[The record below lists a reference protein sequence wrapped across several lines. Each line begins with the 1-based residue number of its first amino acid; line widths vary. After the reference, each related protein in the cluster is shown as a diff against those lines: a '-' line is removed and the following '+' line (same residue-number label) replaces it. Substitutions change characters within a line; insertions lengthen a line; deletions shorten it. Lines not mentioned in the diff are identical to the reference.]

1 MQWTRPVLLGA
12 LSLVISASGAMAQ
25 QAEISVEDARAELNR
40 EQALYA
46 QQQLEE
52 NAANQQ
58 AYDEKLK
65 ARAAEIERQKQEY
78 EAAMARWREDAAAC
92 QAGDTSRCTGN

>member
-1 MQWTRPVLLGA
+1 MRWIRPVLLGVF
-12 LSLVISASGAMAQ
+12 SLAVSASGAMAQ
-25 QAEISVEDARAELNR
+25 QAEVSAQDARAELNR

-65 ARAAEIERQKQEY
+65 ARTAEIERQKQEY
-78 EAAMARWREDAAAC
+78 EAAMARWREDVAAC
-92 QAGDTSRCTGN
+92 QAGDTSRCAGN